1 MQTNS
6 NKTKRHWLMASLT
19 AGVLMAPLASLGTT
33 VEAASLPTTPSI
45 VSHTAR
51 VCLVNAG
58 GSMTGFG
65 STSKGECAD
74 GMAKVTIWQMS
85 PRYPGS
91 PVLIE
96 ASATR
101 MTPRSMNA
109 QGFPIGSYYQEG
121 FTRLP
126 HFVAH
131 PNIQGSYALDLSVSG
146 GTLQAVPHGLGAR
159 YSVANHQVSST
170 GSVAGST
177 TQFYL
182 DQSASTAQTLTAI
195 PGLVPN
201 GPSIHLV
208 PPMEPHPNGQHG
220 SGLGQTWQVVEW
232 IPPAQGGTITWSF
245 DGSTAPSIHV
255 GRSTQL
261 PTGWKVTQTGNIGAS
276 PTIGA
281 SYAYGGNTSISAG
294 QQLLAQSHTTGN
306 VTITPR
312 GGAQV
317 SPDGTHGLTLNGTI
331 GTWAN
336 PQVGQSVSVVDHY
349 AGSVTYSG
357 LSASS
362 HWRDPIPT
370 DEQRGSLSPT
380 DGLTVSLT
388 HLSTNP
394 PGHRRTVTVTP
405 TGVVTLTESLVVHAG
420 HAYPQHWIP
429 VTVHATKNGKPW
441 SGMATV
447 KISRGPKGA
456 MLQREMIAVKNGV
469 GQDAVMASTAGVII
483 VQATMQDV
491 HAVGTAHV
499 MAHPFPWWILLLL
512 LVAAALMAYLIK
524 RHQAGE
530 KPSGDGS
537 NENLSRLDE

>member
-1 MQTNS
+1 MSTN
-6 NKTKRHWLMASLT
+6 NNRKTRQWLIASL
-19 AGVLMAPLASLGTT
+19 AGASLLAPLPSLGTT
-33 VEAASLPTTPSI
+33 VEATSTPSI

-74 GMAKVTIWQMS
+74 GMAKVTIWQMN

-96 ASATR
+96 TSATR

-121 FTRLP
+121 FTRIP

-159 YSVANHQVSST
+159 YSVSNHQVSST

-208 PPMEPHPNGQHG
+208 PPIEPHPHGQHG
-220 SGLGQTWQVVEW
+220 SGLGQVWQVVAW
-232 IPPAQGGTITWSF
+232 IPPAQGGTVTWSF
-245 DGSTAPSIHV
+245 DGSPAPSVHV
-255 GRSTQL
+255 GHSTQL
-261 PTGWKVTQTGNIGAS
+261 PIGWKVTQVGNIGAT

-281 SYAYGGNTSISAG
+281 SYAYGGNTSISAAHR
-294 QQLLAQSHTTGN
+294 LLAQSHTTGN
-306 VTITPR
+306 VTITPT

-317 SPDGTHGLTLNGTI
+317 SPRGTHALTMNGTI
-331 GTWAN
+331 GTWSN
-336 PQVGQSVSVVDHY
+336 PQIGQSVSVVDHY
-349 AGSVTYSG
+349 AGSITYAG
-357 LSASS
+357 LSATS

-388 HLSTNP
+388 RLSTNP
-394 PGHRRTVTVTP
+394 PGHLRTVTVTP
-405 TGVVTLTESLVVHAG
+405 TGVVTLTESLGVHAG
-420 HAYPQHWIP
+420 PSAHPHHWIP
-429 VTVHATKNGKPW
+429 LTVHAIKNGKPW
-441 SGMATV
+441 SGMAHLR
-447 KISRGPKGA
+447 IAYGPKGTR
-456 MLQREMIAVKNGV
+456 LQAPTVVLKNGI
-469 GQDAVMASTAGVII
+469 GRDAVQASGAGNINI
-483 VQATMQDV
+483 QASMQGV
-491 HAVGTAHV
+491 HALGVARV
-499 MAHPFPWWILLLL
+499 VANPFPWWILLLL
-512 LVAAALMAYLIK
+512 LIAAALTAYLVYRN
-524 RHQAGE
+524 RHQERNG
-530 KPSGDGS
+530 PPNDGTKVWDGRV
-537 NENLSRLDE
+537 E